1 MSNKEKEIIS
11 TNLLAIREEKGY
23 SQKELASILGVSERM
38 ICNYET
44 NFSNLPPDKALLL
57 AKKWNYSLDWIYCNT
72 DNNLDRIN
80 LKNYSKEECIKF
92 LVDIRDFFICSDDKI
107 TLSINNSYWEYINK
121 VNEIKHS
128 SKTPQEKKREIAQLN
143 GSYQIV
149 DKTNI
154 SWKYS
159 TNISNFISM
168 INFGQDS
175 CCIFASDNPANSTS
189 ISEEQIKEAT
199 DFLNLLTNTTDNE

>member
-11 TNLLAIREEKGY
+11 TNLLAIREEQGY
-23 SQKELASILGVSERM
+23 SQKELGSILGVGERM

-44 NFSNLPPDKALLL
+44 NVSNLPLDKALFIS
-57 AKKWNYSLDWIYCNT
+57 KKWNYSLDWIYCNT
-72 DNNLDRIN
+72 DNNSDRIN
-80 LKNYSKEECIKF
+80 LKNYSEEECIKF

-121 VNEIKHS
+121 VNEIRHS
-128 SKTPQEKKREIAQLN
+128 NRTAQEKAREIAQLN

-154 SWKYS
+154 SWKFS
-159 TNISNFISM
+159 TDISNFISM
-168 INFGQDS
+168 MNFGQDS
-175 CCIFASDNPANSTS
+175 CCIFASDNPMNSTS
-189 ISEEQIKEAT
+189 ISEEQIKEAS
-199 DFLNLLTNTTDNE
+199 DFLNLLINTTDNE